1 VTLVHPTPLP
11 QRPIDAR
18 PPGPAGGFLK
28 GNMPAIWR
36 DPLGFFTDCAATYG
50 DVALVRLGPRESV
63 LLSHPRD
70 IEDVLVTQ
78 NRKFVKHP
86 AMTMNRYLL
95 GNGLLV
101 SEGDLWLSNR
111 RLSQPAF
118 LRGRVAGYAG
128 AMTDLVMGMLNHWKA
143 GEARDVHADM
153 MQLSVAIVARLL
165 FNADLGPAVAEVEIA
180 QREVMEAYVS
190 RYNSVF
196 FLLSEKLPTPA
207 NLRMKRAANRLRT
220 ILERSVL
227 DQQLAAD
234 GRDDLLGLFL
244 RAHGDGSSHM
254 TRRQLEDEVMNFFL
268 AGHETS
274 ANGLAWAL
282 YLLASS
288 HDVQSRLHAE
298 LDDVLQGRAPTVEDL
313 PRLRFTERI
322 VTEALRL
329 YPPLWVIGRQALED
343 CEIGGYRVPAGTL
356 VQMSQWV
363 VHRDAR
369 WYADPHVFR
378 PDRWAEHPL
387 ASLPRCAYFPFGAG
401 ARMCIGNNFALLE
414 MALAIAAIGQRFRLH
429 PLPEAGPTPL
439 PAMTLRPANGIRLAI
454 ESRQTI
460 R

>member
-1 VTLVHPTPLP
+1 MTLVDPNPATH
-11 QRPIDAR
+11 RARDAR
-18 PPGPAGGFLK
+18 PPGPAGAFLK

-36 DPLGFFTDCAATYG
+36 DPLGFFTDCARTYG

-70 IEDVLVTQ
+70 IEDVLVTH
-78 NRKFVKHP
+78 NRNFVKHP

-101 SEGDLWLSNR
+101 SEGDLWLTNR

-118 LRGRVAGYAG
+118 QRGRVAGYAG
-128 AMTDLVMGMLNHWKA
+128 AMTDLVTRMLHDWKH
-143 GEARDVHADM
+143 GETRDVHADM

-227 DQQLAAD
+227 DHQLAAN

-282 YLLASS
+282 HLLADAP
-288 HDVQSRLHAE
+288 DVQARLHAE
-298 LDDVLQGRAPTVEDL
+298 LDEALQGRTPTVEDL
-313 PRLRFTERI
+313 PRLRFTEQI

-329 YPPLWVIGRQALED
+329 YPPLWVIGRQAVED
-343 CEIGGYRVPAGTL
+343 CDIGGYHVPAGTL

-363 VHRDAR
+363 VHRDTR
-369 WYADPHVFR
+369 WYEDPHEFR
-378 PDRWAEHPL
+378 PERWAERPP
-387 ASLPRCAYFPFGAG
+387 AGLPRCAYFPFGAG

-429 PLPEAGPTPL
+429 PLPGVRPKPL
-439 PAMTLRPANGIRLAI
+439 PAMTLRPSNGIHLAI
-454 ESRQTI
+454 EARQTI